1 LNDLACQSELRH
13 PSDDSSSAPSPPHP
27 PLGSVQKNGVVCASL
42 QCGPVRAL
50 KNRSWPIFDSAMAVD
65 SFECFRPCLAR
76 APSDSWAAT
85 ASAALL
91 IATSMVR
98 LVSLTRHTLKQNCP
112 AERKALVR
120 RKRAVDLY
128 LMKLGRI
135 RKRSLRES
143 NRRKGRRSPSQHD
156 TCRRSVRSR

>member
-1 LNDLACQSELRH
+1 
-13 PSDDSSSAPSPPHP
+13 
-27 PLGSVQKNGVVCASL
+27 
-42 QCGPVRAL
+42 
-50 KNRSWPIFDSAMAVD
+50 MAVD

-120 RKRAVDLY
+120 RKRAADLY

-135 RKRSLRES
+135 RKRTLRES
-143 NRRKGRRSPSQHD
+143 NRRKGQRS
-156 TCRRSVRSR
+156 T